1 MFVWFNQQRAQGM
14 PVSGLIC
21 TKEATFF
28 FEALRLEGN
37 FGAFSGLVN
46 EIQTAAWNSLNS
58 Y

>member
-21 TKEATFF
+21 TKEAKFF

-37 FGAFSGLVN
+37 FGTFSGLVN
-46 EIQTAAWNSLNS
+46 EIQTEAWNSLN
-58 Y
+58 